1 MAGRSFR
8 PSDSQLGRGSGPP
21 AVTFSRRTSSGRYV
35 NLSRESL
42 DSEINSVEFSEYTV
56 HIPPT
61 PDNQPM
67 DPAMSMRMEPPPISQ
82 RVEEQY
88 VSSSLFTGGFNSV
101 TRAHLMDKVIES
113 ETNHPQMAGAKGS
126 SCAIQGC
133 DGKVMSDERG
143 EDILPCECDFK
154 ICRDCFIDAVK
165 TGDGICPGCKEPY
178 KNTDLSANS
187 VEPGQPLPLPPT
199 GGMSKMERRLSLMKS
214 TNRSAVMR
222 SQSGLMRSQTGVDFD
237 HNRWLFETKG
247 TYGYGNAIWPKD
259 GGFTD
264 DKNDESGEP
273 PELLSKP
280 WRPLTRKLKISA
292 AILSPYRL
300 LIFVRMAVL
309 GLFLAWRISHPNE
322 DARWLWLMS
331 IICEI
336 WFAFSWL
343 LDQLPKFCPVNRATD
358 LNVLK
363 EKFETPSPT
372 NPTGKSDLP
381 GVDIFVSTADPE
393 KEPPL
398 VTANTIL
405 SILAADYPVE
415 KLSCYVS
422 DDGGALLT
430 FEAMAEAASFAN
442 LWVPF
447 CRKHDIEP
455 RNPESYFSLK
465 KDPFKNKVRP
475 DFVKDRRR
483 VKREYDEFKVRI
495 NGLPDSIRRRSDA
508 YNARE
513 EIKAMKLRRQTAEDE
528 PLEPL
533 KVSRATWMA
542 DGTHWPGTWTVSA
555 SEHSKGDH
563 AGIIQ
568 VMLKPPSDEPLHVT
582 ADNNPLDFTKVDIRL
597 PMLVYVSREKRP
609 GYDHNKKAGAMNAL
623 VRASAIM
630 SNGPFILNLD
640 CDHYI
645 YNSQAIREG
654 MCFMMDRGGDRICYV
669 QFPQRFEGIDPSDR
683 YANHNTVF
691 FDVNMRAL
699 DGLQG
704 PVYVGTGCLFRRT
717 ALYGFDPP
725 RSKDHSGWCSCCF
738 ARRKKSASVSSAPEE
753 HRALR
758 MGDSDDD
765 EMNPSLFS
773 KRFGNSSLLI
783 DSVLVAEFQGRPLA
797 DHPAVKNGRPP
808 GALTI
813 PRELLDASTVAEA
826 ISVISCWYEDKT
838 EWGNR
843 VGWIY
848 GSVTEDVVTGYRMHN
863 RGWKSIYCVT
873 KRDAFRGTA
882 PINLTDR
889 LHQVLRWATGSVEI
903 FFSRNNALLASPKM
917 KVLQRIAYL
926 NVGIYPFTSLFLIV
940 YCFLPALSLFSGQF
954 IVQSLNVAFLTYLL
968 VITLTLCALAM
979 LEIKWSGINLEEW
992 WRNEQFWLI
1001 GGTSA
1006 HLAAVLQGLLKVI
1019 AGIEISFTLTSK
1031 SGGDD
1036 NDDEFAD
1043 LYILRW
1049 SSLMIPPITIML
1061 TNLIAI
1067 AVGVS
1072 RTIYSAIPQWSR
1084 LLGGV
1089 FFSFWVLA
1097 HLYPFAKGL
1106 MGRRGRTPTIVFV
1119 WSGLIAI
1126 TISLL
1131 WVAISP
1137 PAGSTEI
1144 GGSFQFP

>member
-1 MAGRSFR
+1 M
-8 PSDSQLGRGSGPP
+8 
-21 AVTFSRRTSSGRYV
+21 
-35 NLSRESL
+35 
-42 DSEINSVEFSEYTV
+42 
-56 HIPPT
+56 
-61 PDNQPM
+61 
-67 DPAMSMRMEPPPISQ
+67 
-82 RVEEQY
+82 
-88 VSSSLFTGGFNSV
+88 
-101 TRAHLMDKVIES
+101 
-113 ETNHPQMAGAKGS
+113 
-126 SCAIQGC
+126 
-133 DGKVMSDERG
+133 
-143 EDILPCECDFK
+143 
-154 ICRDCFIDAVK
+154 
-165 TGDGICPGCKEPY
+165 
-178 KNTDLSANS
+178 
-187 VEPGQPLPLPPT
+187 
-199 GGMSKMERRLSLMKS
+199 
-214 TNRSAVMR
+214 
-222 SQSGLMRSQTGVDFD
+222 
-237 HNRWLFETKG
+237 
-247 TYGYGNAIWPKD
+247 
-259 GGFTD
+259 
-264 DKNDESGEP
+264 
-273 PELLSKP
+273 
-280 WRPLTRKLKISA
+280 
-292 AILSPYRL
+292 
-300 LIFVRMAVL
+300 
-309 GLFLAWRISHPNE
+309 
-322 DARWLWLMS
+322 
-331 IICEI
+331 
-336 WFAFSWL
+336 
-343 LDQLPKFCPVNRATD
+343 
-358 LNVLK
+358 
-363 EKFETPSPT
+363 
-372 NPTGKSDLP
+372 
-381 GVDIFVSTADPE
+381 
-393 KEPPL
+393 
-398 VTANTIL
+398 
-405 SILAADYPVE
+405 
-415 KLSCYVS
+415 
-422 DDGGALLT
+422 
-430 FEAMAEAASFAN
+430 
-442 LWVPF
+442 
-447 CRKHDIEP
+447 
-455 RNPESYFSLK
+455 
-465 KDPFKNKVRP
+465 
-475 DFVKDRRR
+475 
-483 VKREYDEFKVRI
+483 
-495 NGLPDSIRRRSDA
+495 
-508 YNARE
+508 
-513 EIKAMKLRRQTAEDE
+513 
-528 PLEPL
+528 
-533 KVSRATWMA
+533 
-542 DGTHWPGTWTVSA
+542 
-555 SEHSKGDH
+555 
-563 AGIIQ
+563 Q
-568 VMLKPPSDEPLHVT
+568 VMLKPPSDEPLHGT
-582 ADNNPLDFTKVDIRL
+582 TETGPLDFTEVDIRL

-645 YNSQAIREG
+645 YNSEAIREG

-725 RSKDHSGWCSCCF
+725 RSKEHSGCCSCCF
-738 ARRKKSASVSSAPEE
+738 PQRKKNATIKTAPEE

-758 MGDSDDD
+758 MGDDDDD

-773 KRFGNSSLLI
+773 KRFGNSSFLI
-783 DSVLVAEFQGRPLA
+783 DSIPVAEFQGRPLA

-863 RGWKSIYCVT
+863 RGWKSVYCVT

-903 FFSRNNALLASPKM
+903 FFSRNNAILASPKM
-917 KVLQRIAYL
+917 KILQRIAYL

-954 IVQSLNVAFLTYLL
+954 IVQSLDVTFLTYLL

-1031 SGGDD
+1031 SGGDE
-1036 NDDEFAD
+1036 NDDDFAD
-1043 LYILRW
+1043 LYILKW
-1049 SSLMIPPITIML
+1049 SSLMIPPITIMI

-1072 RTIYSAIPQWSR
+1072 RTIYSTIPQWSR

-1137 PAGSTEI
+1137 PAGATGI

>member
-1 MAGRSFR
+1 MMYPEQAQGK
-8 PSDSQLGRGSGPP
+8 PP
-21 AVTFSRRTSSGRYV
+21 TAPTAAPKVTFGRRTPSGRYISY
-35 NLSRESL
+35 SREDL
-42 DSEINSVEFSEYTV
+42 ESELGSVDFNNYHV
-56 HIPPT
+56 QFPMT

-67 DPAMSMRMEPPPISQ
+67 EVVPVDPFVSAKA
-82 RVEEQY
+82 EEHY

-101 TRAHLMDKVIES
+101 TRAHMMDKVTD
-113 ETNHPQMAGAKGS
+113 TNPSRSAAAKAS
-126 SCAIQGC
+126 TCAVEGC
-133 DGKVMSDERG
+133 DGKVMCDERG
-143 EDILPCECDFK
+143 EEMLPCECEFK
-154 ICRDCFIDAVK
+154 ICRDCFDDAVK
-165 TGDGICPGCKEPY
+165 NGGKLCPGCKEPY
-178 KNTDLSANS
+178 KATDVEEVARIAKERKAITVPRISA
-187 VEPGQPLPLPPT
+187 
-199 GGMSKMERRLSLMKS
+199 SKAGARMERRLSM
-214 TNRSAVMR
+214 MR
-222 SQSGLMRSQTGVDFD
+222 SMKGGTSEFE

-247 TYGYGNAIWPKD
+247 TYGYGNAIWPEEDEVGHD
-259 GGFTD
+259 GGGD
-264 DKNDESGEP
+264 DRQAKDFV
-273 PELLSKP
+273 SKP
-280 WRPLTRKLKISA
+280 WRPLTRKLKIPA

-300 LIFVRMAVL
+300 LIFIRMVVL
-309 GLFLAWRISHPNE
+309 VLFLAWRIKHKNP
-322 DARWLWLMS
+322 DAIWLWGMS
-331 IICEI
+331 VVCEL

-343 LDQLPKFCPVNRATD
+343 LDQLPKLSPVNRATD
-358 LNVLK
+358 LSVLK
-363 EKFETPSPT
+363 DKFEIPTPT

-405 SILAADYPVE
+405 SILAAEYPVE
-415 KLSCYVS
+415 KLACYVS
-422 DDGGALLT
+422 DDGGSLLT
-430 FEAMAEAASFAN
+430 FEAMAEAASFASV
-442 LWVPF
+442 WVPF
-447 CRKHDIEP
+447 CRKHRIEP
-455 RNPESYFSLK
+455 RNPESYFALK
-465 KDPFKNKVRP
+465 RDPYKNKVRP
-475 DFVKDRRR
+475 DFVRDRRR

-508 YNARE
+508 FHARE
-513 EIKAMKLRRQTAEDE
+513 ELNAARLHRENMDE
-528 PLEPL
+528 PIVKIP
-533 KVSRATWMA
+533 KATWMA
-542 DGTHWPGTWTVSA
+542 DGTHWPGTWTQPTTD
-555 SEHSKGDH
+555 HSRGDH

-568 VMLKPPSDEPLHVT
+568 VMLRPPAEDTVFGTPMEESNRD
-582 ADNNPLDFTKVDIRL
+582 DGGGILDLTEFDVRL

-645 YNSQAIREG
+645 YNSQALREG

-704 PVYVGTGCLFRRT
+704 PVYVGTGCLFRRI

-725 RSKDHSGWCSCCF
+725 RAKDHSAPGCCSCCF
-738 ARRKKSASVSSAPEE
+738 PRPRRVANEDSSAS
-753 HRALR
+753 RALR
-758 MGDSDDD
+758 MPDDDD
-765 EMNPSLFS
+765 EESMALSSFPN
-773 KRFGNSSLLI
+773 KFGNSSFLV
-783 DSVLVAEFQGRPLA
+783 DSIPVAEFQGRPLA
-797 DHPAVKNGRPP
+797 DHPSVKNGRPP

-813 PRELLDASTVAEA
+813 PRDPLDASTVAEA
-826 ISVISCWYEDKT
+826 ISVVSCWYEDKT

-863 RGWKSIYCVT
+863 RGWRSIYCVT

-917 KVLQRIAYL
+917 KFLQRIAYL
-926 NVGIYPFTSLFLIV
+926 NVGIYPFTSFFLIV

-954 IVQSLNVAFLTYLL
+954 IVQTLNVTFLAYLL
-968 VITLTLCALAM
+968 VITVCLCLLAI
-979 LEIKWSGINLEEW
+979 LEIRWSGIELEEW

-1006 HLAAVLQGLLKVI
+1006 HLAAVLQGLLKVV

-1031 SGGDD
+1031 SAGDD

-1043 LYILRW
+1043 LYVVKW
-1049 SSLMIPPITIML
+1049 TSLMIPPLTIMMV
-1061 TNLIAI
+1061 NMIAI

-1072 RTIYSAIPQWSR
+1072 RTIYSVIPQWSR

-1089 FFSFWVLA
+1089 FFSIWVLA

-1131 WVAISP
+1131 WVAINP
-1137 PAGSTEI
+1137 PSANSQI
-1144 GGSFQFP
+1144 GGSFSFP

>member
-1 MAGRSFR
+1 MASKSFKASRSNLSTAS
-8 PSDSQLGRGSGPP
+8 SDVLESHNGKPP
-21 AVTFSRRTSSGRYV
+21 LPPHVTFARRTSSGRYV
-35 NLSRESL
+35 SYSRDDL
-42 DSEINSVEFSEYTV
+42 DSELGSVDFVNYTV
-56 HIPPT
+56 HMPPT

-67 DPAMSMRMEPPPISQ
+67 DPISQ

-88 VSSSLFTGGFNSV
+88 VSSSLFTGGFNSI

-113 ETNHPQMAGAKGS
+113 EATHPQMAGAKGS
-126 SCAIQGC
+126 SCAVPGC
-133 DGKVMSDERG
+133 DGNVMSDERG
-143 EDILPCECDFK
+143 NDILPCECDFK
-154 ICRDCFIDAVK
+154 ICRDCYLDVIK

-178 KNTDLSANS
+178 KTTDLDEAMEN
-187 VEPGQPLPLPPT
+187 VRALPQLPPPS
-199 GGMSKMERRLSLMKS
+199 GMSRMERRLSLMKS
-214 TNRSAVMR
+214 TKLA
-222 SQSGLMRSQTGVDFD
+222 LMRSQTGDFD

-247 TYGYGNAIWPKD
+247 TYGYGNAIWPKE
-259 GGFTD
+259 GRFENGKD
-264 DKNDESGEP
+264 DDFVEP
-273 PELLSKP
+273 TELVNKP
-280 WRPLTRKLKISA
+280 WRPLTRKLKIPA

-300 LIFVRMAVL
+300 LIVIRMVVL
-309 GLFLAWRISHPNE
+309 GFFLMWRIQNPNN
-322 DARWLWLMS
+322 DAVWLWGMS
-331 IICEI
+331 VVCEL
-336 WFAFSWL
+336 WFTFSWI
-343 LDQLPKFCPVNRATD
+343 LDQLPKLCPVNRATD

-363 EKFETPSPT
+363 EKFEMPSLS

-381 GVDIFVSTADPE
+381 GIDIFVSTADPE

-405 SILAADYPVE
+405 SILSADYPVE
-415 KLSCYVS
+415 KLACYVS

-442 LWVPF
+442 IWVPF
-447 CRKHDIEP
+447 CRKHNIEP
-455 RNPESYFSLK
+455 RNPETYFNLQ
-465 KDPFKNKVRP
+465 KDPYKNKVRQ

-495 NGLPDSIRRRSDA
+495 NSLPDSIRRRSDA
-508 YNARE
+508 YHARE
-513 EIKAMKLRRQTAEDE
+513 ELKAMKEQRQTKGDE
-528 PLEPL
+528 PVEVI
-533 KVSRATWMA
+533 KVKKATWMA
-542 DGTHWPGTWTVSA
+542 DGTHWPGTWQNPA

-568 VMLKPPSDEPLHVT
+568 VMLKPPSDEPLQGT
-582 ADNNPLDFTKVDIRL
+582 AEDGGVIDLTDVDIRL

-645 YNSQAIREG
+645 YNSQAMREG
-654 MCFMMDRGGDRICYV
+654 MCFMMDRGGDRLCYV

-683 YANHNTVF
+683 YANRNTVF
-691 FDVNMRAL
+691 FDGNMRAL

-704 PVYVGTGCLFRRT
+704 PVYVGTGCLFRRV

-725 RSKDHSGWCSCCF
+725 RSKERSPGWCSRCF
-738 ARRKKSASVSSAPEE
+738 GRRRKHVTVASSPDEN
-753 HRALR
+753 RALR
-758 MGDSDDD
+758 MGDSDDE
-765 EMNPSLFS
+765 EMNLSLS
-773 KRFGNSSLLI
+773 PKIFGNSNLLM
-783 DSVLVAEFQGRPLA
+783 DSIPVAEFQGRPLA

-808 GALTI
+808 GALTL
-813 PRELLDASTVAEA
+813 PRDLLDASTVAEA

-838 EWGNR
+838 EWGQR

-863 RGWKSIYCVT
+863 RGWKSVYCVT

-903 FFSRNNALLASPKM
+903 FFSRNNALLASSKM

-926 NVGIYPFTSLFLIV
+926 NVGIYPFTSVFLIV

-954 IVQSLNVAFLTYLL
+954 IVQTLNVAFLVYLL
-968 VITLTLCALAM
+968 IITVTLCLLAV
-979 LEIKWSGINLEEW
+979 LEVKWAGIELEEW

-1006 HLAAVLQGLLKVI
+1006 HLAAVFQGLLKVI
-1019 AGIEISFTLTSK
+1019 AGVEISFTLTSK

-1036 NDDEFAD
+1036 DDDEFAD
-1043 LYILRW
+1043 LYLVKW
-1049 SSLMIPPITIML
+1049 TSLMIPPITIMMV
-1061 TNLIAI
+1061 NLIAI
-1067 AVGVS
+1067 AVGFS

-1126 TISLL
+1126 IISLL
-1131 WVAISP
+1131 WVAINP
-1137 PAGSTEI
+1137 PAGSNQI